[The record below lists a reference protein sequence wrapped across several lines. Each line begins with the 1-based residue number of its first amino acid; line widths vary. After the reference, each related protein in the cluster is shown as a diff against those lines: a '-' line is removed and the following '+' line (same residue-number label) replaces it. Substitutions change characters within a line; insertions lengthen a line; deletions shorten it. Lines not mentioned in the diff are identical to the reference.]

1 MASSKALDLLSF
13 DNIVFSHYA
22 FYTSAVLL
30 KVLGLGLLTSMRRM
44 QKKVC
49 WMLFMS
55 KTVVLK
61 AYKAH
66 LVAHC
71 ITLHFTGVCNARRC
85 KSFHRR

>member
-49 WMLFMS
+49 
-55 KTVVLK
+55 
-61 AYKAH
+61 
-66 LVAHC
+66 
-71 ITLHFTGVCNARRC
+71 
-85 KSFHRR
+85 